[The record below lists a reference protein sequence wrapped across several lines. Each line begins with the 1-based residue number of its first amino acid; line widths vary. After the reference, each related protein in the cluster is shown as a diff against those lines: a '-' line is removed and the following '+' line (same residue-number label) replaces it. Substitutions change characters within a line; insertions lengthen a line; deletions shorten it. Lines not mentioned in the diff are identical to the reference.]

1 MNTKPTLEK
10 MLQNILDKNNEM
22 GTATNKMDK
31 QQQQQ
36 PNIRKRKTKDSPTD
50 RRSQW

>member
-22 GTATNKMDK
+22 GTGTNKMDK
-31 QQQQQ
+31 QQQ

-50 RRSQW
+50 GRSQW